1 MMSIPDLAFLPDWPL
16 PISGLALF
24 GALLLAGLFGGV
36 LARWVGLP
44 AITGYIVVGM
54 LLGQTGLR
62 FLTPEL
68 LAQSRPFIDISLGLI
83 LFDLGRRL
91 DFNWLRKNPY
101 LLFSAISESLLSFTL
116 IYVTLYY
123 LGLPLLFAAI
133 AAAIGMAG
141 SPVVVML
148 IAHEQRAEGQVTER
162 ALNLVALNSVLAY
175 VVVAMLLAGLHFEY
189 RSTALAMFLHPLYLL
204 AGSALLGVTAAHATI
219 QLGRRLGKRDDR
231 QFVMLVAMIILTV
244 GCAAL
249 LKLSVVLA
257 LLVFGMAAKNLDRR
271 HDLMPVQLVSNG
283 QLFFVVLFVVTGAM
297 LDARELLVSGGM
309 ALAYIA
315 ARCAG
320 KILGV
325 MPWSML
331 SGLSR
336 ERAVLLG
343 ATLTPMAGFMLV
355 RLQDVWKI
363 YPEFYLDPLSVV
375 ISAVVILEV
384 IGPIVVQYALR
395 RAGEADTRSG

>member
-1 MMSIPDLAFLPDWPL
+1 MPTPSFAFLPDWPL
-16 PISGLALF
+16 TISGLALF
-24 GALLLAGLFGGV
+24 GALLLAGLLGGV
-36 LARWVGLP
+36 AARRIGLP

-68 LAQSRPFIDISLGLI
+68 VRQSQPFIDISLGLI

-91 DFNWLRKNPY
+91 DFNWLRHNPH
-101 LLFSAISESLLSFTL
+101 LLFAALSESLLSFVL
-116 IYVTLYY
+116 IYVVLYY
-123 LGLPLLFAAI
+123 AGLPLLFAAI

-162 ALNLVALNSVLAY
+162 ALNLVALNSVFAY

-189 RSTALAMFLHPLYLL
+189 RSSTVAMVLHPLYLL
-204 AGSALLGVTAAHATI
+204 AGSVLLGAVAAHATI

-231 QFVMLVAMIILTV
+231 QFVMLVALIILTV
-244 GCAAL
+244 GGAAL
-249 LKLSVVLA
+249 LKLSVVLS
-257 LLVFGMAAKNLDRR
+257 LLVFGMLAKNLDRR
-271 HDLMPVQLVSNG
+271 HDLMPVQIVGNG
-283 QLFFVVLFVVTGAM
+283 QLFFVVLFVVTGAL
-297 LDARELLVSGGM
+297 LDARELLVSGGL
-309 ALAYIA
+309 ALLYIA
-315 ARCAG
+315 ARAAG

-336 ERAVLLG
+336 ERSLLLG
-343 ATLTPMAGFMLV
+343 LTLTPMAGFMVV

-363 YPEFYLDPLSVV
+363 YPEFYPASLSVV
-375 ISAVVILEV
+375 VSAVVLLEV
-384 IGPIVVQYALR
+384 AGAIVVQYALR
-395 RAGEADTRSG
+395 RAGETDARGN